1 VCFVWNIIL
10 IHPIFASQTKRKNDM
25 VKVNRTLIEI
35 SAKGFTGISP
45 ISLKRQTTSAKGIM
59 IKTFCCMRMC

>member
-1 VCFVWNIIL
+1 MFCLEYSSNIPYLCI
-10 IHPIFASQTKRKNDM
+10 ANQKKNDM
-25 VKVNRTLIEI
+25 VKENRTLIEI

-59 IKTFCCMRMC
+59 IKTLCCMRMC

>member
-1 VCFVWNIIL
+1 MFCLEYNSNMPYLCI
-10 IHPIFASQTKRKNDM
+10 ANQKKNDM

-35 SAKGFTGISP
+35 SAKGFTGISS

>member
-1 VCFVWNIIL
+1 
-10 IHPIFASQTKRKNDM
+10 M